1 MAMESHRSAQ
11 APQSVRSR
19 ETGVNQV
26 GQVFCSKHPQK
37 TIEYFCRQCQILV
50 CARCMFETCNGHELA
65 QLDEVTGIVRQNI
78 EDLSQLMESTRRIN
92 DDNISFVEH
101 RRSEVLR
108 MKEQQIY
115 FIEYGFAEVIKK
127 LEEKR
132 DKLKEEFAARYDQ
145 EESRFNEKMEILEVY
160 NRDQNSIET
169 IYEDLQRF
177 VERSTDAKILT
188 KITDISEFIQKS
200 IANLEHISK
209 AKGFEKADTEIH

>member
-1 MAMESHRSAQ
+1 
-11 APQSVRSR
+11 
-19 ETGVNQV
+19 
-26 GQVFCSKHPQK
+26 
-37 TIEYFCRQCQILV
+37 
-50 CARCMFETCNGHELA
+50 MFETCNGHELA

>member
-1 MAMESHRSAQ
+1 
-11 APQSVRSR
+11 
-19 ETGVNQV
+19 
-26 GQVFCSKHPQK
+26 
-37 TIEYFCRQCQILV
+37 
-50 CARCMFETCNGHELA
+50 
-65 QLDEVTGIVRQNI
+65 
-78 EDLSQLMESTRRIN
+78 MESTRRIN

>member
-1 MAMESHRSAQ
+1 
-11 APQSVRSR
+11 
-19 ETGVNQV
+19 
-26 GQVFCSKHPQK
+26 
-37 TIEYFCRQCQILV
+37 
-50 CARCMFETCNGHELA
+50 MFETCNGHELA

-115 FIEYGFAEVIKK
+115 FIEYGFSEVIKK

-132 DKLKEEFAARYDQ
+132 DKLKEEFAARYNQ

>member
-1 MAMESHRSAQ
+1 M
-11 APQSVRSR
+11 
-19 ETGVNQV
+19 
-26 GQVFCSKHPQK
+26 
-37 TIEYFCRQCQILV
+37 
-50 CARCMFETCNGHELA
+50 
-65 QLDEVTGIVRQNI
+65 
-78 EDLSQLMESTRRIN
+78 
-92 DDNISFVEH
+92 
-101 RRSEVLR
+101 
-108 MKEQQIY
+108 
-115 FIEYGFAEVIKK
+115 
-127 LEEKR
+127 
-132 DKLKEEFAARYDQ
+132 KEEFAARYDQ